1 MSYVWLEIPPLRLQ
15 IWEEVCV
22 HGSVYLCV
30 AVKVN
35 IQMSLSVWGQ
45 SFPQAFICIL
55 FVWENDANKRD
66 AGV

>member
-1 MSYVWLEIPPLRLQ
+1 MSYAWLEIPPLRLQ

-35 IQMSLSVWGQ
+35 IQMSLSV
-45 SFPQAFICIL
+45 
-55 FVWENDANKRD
+55 
-66 AGV
+66 